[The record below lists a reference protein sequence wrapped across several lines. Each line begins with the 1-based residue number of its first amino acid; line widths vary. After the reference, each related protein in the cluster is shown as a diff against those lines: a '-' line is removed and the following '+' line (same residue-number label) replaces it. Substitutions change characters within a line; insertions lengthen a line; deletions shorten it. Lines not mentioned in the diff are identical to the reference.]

1 MPGQQ
6 PSPDRLIQLPV
17 VSDSNGSIEGADF
30 ASHDS
35 AFLVCRKLR
44 SKLAFAAVESSE
56 GEHVS
61 ALDALNSTAVFW
73 CLSTME
79 CAGPDGGFAH
89 QSVCRSDR
97 GCYQARG

>member
-17 VSDSNGSIEGADF
+17 VPEIHGSIEGADV
-30 ASHDS
+30 SHDS

-61 ALDALNSTAVFW
+61 TLDALNSTAVFW

-79 CAGPDGGFAH
+79 CAGPDGGLAH

-97 GCYQARG
+97 GCYKARG